1 MSRKVVSYWQLPC
14 LYLVSTTMDRSTEG
28 GAGFGT
34 FTLCNNNNNNIM
46 KEILPQTRH
55 TIHLY
60 GDKHDLF
67 FPHLKISILKYYE
80 CS

>member
-1 MSRKVVSYWQLPC
+1 
-14 LYLVSTTMDRSTEG
+14 
-28 GAGFGT
+28 
-34 FTLCNNNNNNIM
+34 M

-55 TIHLY
+55 TIHFY

-67 FPHLKISILKYYE
+67 FLNFKISILKYYE

>member
-1 MSRKVVSYWQLPC
+1 MYRSLTLSDEQEGGQLLAAPMSIPGVYDYGQKYW
-14 LYLVSTTMDRSTEG
+14 E

-55 TIHLY
+55 TIHFY

-67 FPHLKISILKYYE
+67 FPPF
-80 CS
+80 